1 MKLIAAILL
10 VLKISMSSYT
20 SVKNRLVIILEEKGA
35 FMGNISKGGGRP
47 PLIVD
52 GTA

>member
-1 MKLIAAILL
+1 
-10 VLKISMSSYT
+10 VLKIPKSSDT
-20 SVKNRLVIILEEKGA
+20 FIKNRLVIILEEKGA